1 MERVL
6 LGLSGGVDSAQAALC
21 LREQGYAVEGVWLD
35 LGFGDPEA
43 ARQTAR
49 ELEIPFSVFDAS
61 GAHEQL
67 VRAPFGEAYCRGLTP
82 NPCALCNR
90 LVKLPSLLA
99 AAEQGGIRYIAT
111 GHYGRTVHTAQ
122 RNLLLTSGGNK
133 DQSYMLA
140 LLDQETLGRLLL
152 PLAGLEKSQVR
163 SLAGAAGLNAS
174 GAKDSQDICF
184 IPDGDYGA
192 WMEARGLRLPEGN
205 FVDPE
210 GRVLGRHLGAH
221 RYTVGQRRGL
231 GVSAA
236 SRLYVK
242 ELRPERREVV
252 LCTAEELLVE
262 EVAVEEV
269 NWVSCLPKK
278 EAFTAGVKL
287 RSGPRMQEALVIP
300 EGEGLR
306 IRFPTPVRKPAP
318 GQLAAGYEG
327 ELLLFGAVIR

>member
-1 MERVL
+1 M
-6 LGLSGGVDSAQAALC
+6 GLSGGVDSAQAALR
-21 LREQGYAVEGVWLD
+21 LREQGFAVEGVWLD
-35 LGFGDPEA
+35 LGFGDPEP
-43 ARQTAR
+43 ARKTAR
-49 ELEIPFSVFDAS
+49 ELDIPFSVFDAS
-61 GAHEQL
+61 RAHEDL
-67 VRAPFGEAYCRGLTP
+67 VRTPFGQAYCRGLTP
-82 NPCALCNR
+82 NRCALCNR

-99 AAEQGGIRYIAT
+99 AADEKGIRYIAS
-111 GHYGRTVHTAQ
+111 GHYGRTVHTPE
-122 RNLLLTSGGNK
+122 RNLLLTSGGPK

-163 SLAGAAGLNAS
+163 SLARDAGLEAS

-210 GRVLGRHLGAH
+210 GKVLGRHLGAH

-236 SRLYVK
+236 SRLYVR
-242 ELRPERREVV
+242 ELRPERQEVV
-252 LCTAEELLVE
+252 LCTAEQLLVE
-262 EVAVEEV
+262 EVRVEEV
-269 NWVSCLPKK
+269 NWVSCPPRG

-287 RSGPRMQEALVIP
+287 RSGPRLQEALVIP

-306 IRFPTPVRKPAP
+306 IRFSRPVRKPAP

-327 ELLLFGAVIR
+327 DMLLFGATIL